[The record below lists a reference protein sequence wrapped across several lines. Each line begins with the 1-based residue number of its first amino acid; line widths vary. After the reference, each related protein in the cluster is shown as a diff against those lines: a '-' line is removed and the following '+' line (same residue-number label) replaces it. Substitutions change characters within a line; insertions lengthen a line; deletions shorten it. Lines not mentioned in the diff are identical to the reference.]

1 MTRKRFHAVSSCIRL
16 ERSELKR
23 PLRIKPGPMVRTR
36 YARIRK
42 IMAGVREWKMPDIRR
57 RMEITQPARH
67 VHKSAVNVS
76 HTQRGADGFKCFSTE
91 TIWYN
96 DSWFIFMATV

>member
-1 MTRKRFHAVSSCIRL
+1 
-16 ERSELKR
+16 
-23 PLRIKPGPMVRTR
+23 
-36 YARIRK
+36 
-42 IMAGVREWKMPDIRR
+42 MPNMRR

-67 VHKSAVNVS
+67 VHKRAVKVS

-96 DSWFIFMATV
+96 DSWFIFMSTV